1 MSGVR
6 AHIQGY
12 AGHIPGQITD
22 NLVHKTPV
30 VPGVDLPGYAGYVF
44 AIKPENIYGKTFS
57 RLTSE
62 VKKENSYYRN
72 RPHFDDNW
80 NTISRENYKDPAK
93 VDGSHNMVPTRK
105 VKTLK
110 IICKKFKVWRSWDVD
125 HDNYYAAQIRERT
138 AKLV

>member
-12 AGHIPGQITD
+12 AGHIPGQLTD

-57 RLTSE
+57 RLTNE

-72 RPHFDDNW
+72 RPHFEDNW
-80 NTISRENYKDPAK
+80 DTIARENYKDPAK
-93 VDGSHNMVPTRK
+93 VDGSHNLVPTRK
-105 VKTLK
+105 VKIYFFCNT
-110 IICKKFKVWRSWDVD
+110 VEV
-125 HDNYYAAQIRERT
+125 
-138 AKLV
+138 

>member
-1 MSGVR
+1 MSAVR
-6 AHIQGY
+6 PHIIGY
-12 AGHIPGQITD
+12 AGHVPGQLTD
-22 NLVHKTPV
+22 NLVNKDSV

-72 RPHFDDNW
+72 RPHFGDDW
-80 NTISRENYKDPAK
+80 NTIARENYKDPAT

-105 VKTLK
+105 VK
-110 IICKKFKVWRSWDVD
+110 KFLIGRNSRFGG
-125 HDNYYAAQIRERT
+125 AGM
-138 AKLV
+138 